1 MKVII
6 QRVSQA
12 EVVVDSSIVGKI
24 SKGFLVYVCFVK
36 ADTEKQIS
44 DSIKK
49 IINLRIF
56 EDENRKMNKNIKQ
69 INGEILSISQFTL
82 SWDGSKGNRPSFDQ
96 SMEPKEAQV
105 MYDRFNLDLERCGV
119 NIQTG
124 IFGANMKV
132 HSINDGPVTISLEFI

>member
-1 MKVII
+1 MII

>member
-1 MKVII
+1 LKVII

>member
-1 MKVII
+1 VII